1 VEKRSGGIV
10 IVNEELNDKDA
21 ICDSG
26 WAVVTKDCEYEAW
39 TTENRFRRV
48 YHLAPCEE
56 IVVQDLKN
64 AQELASQ
71 KNGIVTPINIT
82 K

>member
-1 VEKRSGGIV
+1 M
-10 IVNEELNDKDA
+10 NEELNDKNA
-21 ICDSG
+21 INESG
-26 WAVVTKDCEYEAW
+26 WAVVTKDCAYEAW
-39 TTENRFRRV
+39 TTENRYRRV

-71 KNGIVTPINIT
+71 KNGIVTPINI

>member
-1 VEKRSGGIV
+1 M
-10 IVNEELNDKDA
+10 NEELNSKDVTNNR
-21 ICDSG
+21 G
-26 WAVVTKDCEYEAW
+26 WAVVSKDCEYEAW

-56 IVVQDLKN
+56 IVVQDFKS
-64 AQELASQ
+64 AEELASQ
-71 KNGIVTPINIT
+71 KNGIVTPVNIA

>member
-1 VEKRSGGIV
+1 M
-10 IVNEELNDKDA
+10 NEELNDKDA
-21 ICDSG
+21 TCESG
-26 WAVVTKDCEYEAW
+26 WAVVTKECEYEAW

-82 K
+82 NGKIKIKN